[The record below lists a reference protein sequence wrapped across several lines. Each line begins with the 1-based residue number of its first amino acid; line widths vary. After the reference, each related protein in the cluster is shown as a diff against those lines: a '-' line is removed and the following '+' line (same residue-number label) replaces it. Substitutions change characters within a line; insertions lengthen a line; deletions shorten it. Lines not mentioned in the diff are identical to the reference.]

1 MKKLCRLPD
10 VELRHLQYFVSVAT
24 TGGFGRAARA
34 LHVSQS
40 AISEQIRDLE
50 GELGT
55 ALIDRT
61 QRQIRL
67 TPQGELFLDGARAT
81 IAASERAVESVRRS
95 ISGEEGKLAIGF
107 FVGGNGRYFPRLIRA
122 FRQQYPRVKVTLV
135 EMVPSDQ
142 WEALQNGT
150 LDIGFTR
157 PMQGI
162 HSGVRT
168 EKLYNER
175 LYVVLP
181 KEHRLA
187 RRKQVTFG
195 DLREE
200 RFVMTERPTSP
211 VVSDR
216 IIALCNEAGFSPR
229 ISATATVS
237 SGVIA
242 LVEAGEGIGILPEGS
257 RFLGVGE
264 VVFVPL
270 AGAAAQVEL
279 VIAWSAQRAAAVHR
293 SFLQLARRFRSEE

>member
-1 MKKLCRLPD
+1 

-50 GELGT
+50 EEVG
-55 ALIDRT
+55 APLIDRT
-61 QRQIRL
+61 ERQIRL
-67 TPQGELFLDGARAT
+67 TREGELFLEGARAT
-81 IAASERAVESVRRS
+81 LAASERAVESVQRS

-122 FRQQYPRVKVTLV
+122 FRQQYPRVKVSLV

-142 WEALQNGT
+142 WQALQNGT

-157 PMQGI
+157 PIQGI
-162 HSGVRT
+162 HSGVRA
-168 EKLYNER
+168 EKLYSER
-175 LYVVLP
+175 LYIVLP
-181 KEHRLA
+181 KDHRLA
-187 RRKQVTFG
+187 KRKHITLG
-195 DLREE
+195 ELREE

-211 VVSDR
+211 AVSDR

-229 ISATATVS
+229 ISTTATVS

-242 LVEAGEGIGILPEGS
+242 LVEAGEGIGVLPDGS
-257 RFLGVGE
+257 RYLGAGE

-270 AGAAAQVEL
+270 LGAGAQVDL
-279 VIAWSAQRAAAVHR
+279 VIAWSAQRAGAVHR
-293 SFLQLARRFRSEE
+293 SFLQLARRFRSGE